1 MFGEGQE
8 ESRGEQTSRADEAG
22 RRERERERERGS
34 LLSVMLALPLHVGG
48 GVQVP
53 FSRHL
58 LLPMPSMM

>member
-1 MFGEGQE
+1 MFDEGQ

-22 RRERERERERGS
+22 RREKERERGS

-58 LLPMPSMM
+58 LLPMPSMV